1 MCGFVGYVG
10 LSNAEPIS
18 IELFSKMNDTISH
31 RGPDGEGFAFLG
43 KYQKE
48 GVLNF
53 IKARPEALVFQEE
66 SKRTMALAHRR
77 LSIIDL
83 SPDALQPMQSID
95 KNITLLFNGEIYNYQ
110 EIKDVLLSKGHLF
123 RTNHSD
129 TEVIINAYKEWGI
142 DCIKKF
148 RGMFSI
154 ALWDELKDTLW
165 LIRDR
170 IGIKPMYY
178 THQNGRIYFASE
190 IKAII
195 EDSSIKRVINHEG
208 MYNYLSFLTVPA
220 PQTLFDN
227 IYKLPAGHLLKI
239 ENGKLEH
246 PIEYWDIFDDVKL
259 NTSSEESI
267 TKEVLEELT
276 ESVKYHGVA
285 DIPVGIFLSG
295 GIDSSLNAALFSKV
309 ANYSVKAFSV
319 GYENDENLKS
329 YTNEFNYAQQA
340 AKHANCEYHQQIL
353 TQQDFIDFLPKLI
366 HHQDEPIGD
375 PVCMPVYFVSKLAK
389 ENNVSVC
396 QVGEGSDE
404 LFWGYSSWKYM
415 LRLQNLNDITIFPKA
430 IKKLILKSLQV
441 FGKDDTVYYEWLKR
455 GIENQKIF
463 WSGAEAFTETQKSKL
478 LTQKFID
485 KIQPNYS
492 SWNVVNEHYKN
503 FIKKAPEKSNLNWM
517 SYIDLKMRLP
527 ELLLMRVDKMSMAVS
542 LEARVPFLDH
552 EFVTYSMGIPSA
564 LKTTNNESKYI
575 LKQAIKN
582 VIPDNIINRKKQ
594 GFDAPVY
601 DWMMEDL
608 GTIAK
613 EKIKL
618 FNQHTGYLNESYIN
632 SIFEKKNGKQL
643 WFVLNLALWWEYYIF
658 KHEPSI

>member
-10 LSNAEPIS
+10 LTNSEPIS
-18 IELFSKMNDTISH
+18 LELFSSMNDVISH
-31 RGPDGEGFAFLG
+31 RGPDGEGFAFFG
-43 KYQKE
+43 KYSDQD
-48 GVLNF
+48 VLNF
-53 IKARPEALVFQEE
+53 KNQRPEALVFREP
-66 SKRTMALAHRR
+66 SKRTIALAHRR

-83 SPDALQPMQSID
+83 STNALQPMQSID
-95 KNITLLFNGEIYNYQ
+95 KNITILFNGEIYNYQ
-110 EIKDVLLSKGHLF
+110 EIKAELLKKGHQF
-123 RTNHSD
+123 QTNHSD
-129 TEVIINAYKEWGI
+129 TEVIINAYIEWGI
-142 DCIKKF
+142 DCLKKF

-178 THQNGRIYFASE
+178 TNQHGRIYFASE

-195 EDSSIKRVINHEG
+195 ADSSIKRAINHEG

-239 ENGKLEH
+239 ENGKLEN

-309 ANYSVKAFSV
+309 ANYPVKAFSV
-319 GYENDENLKS
+319 GYENDEKLKS
-329 YTNEFNYAQQA
+329 YTNEFKYAKQA
-340 AKHANCEYHQQIL
+340 AKHANCEYYQQIL

-415 LRLQNLNDITIFPKA
+415 LRLQNLNDITIVPK
-430 IKKLILKSLQV
+430 IFKRLILSILKLL
-441 FGKDDTVYYEWLKR
+441 GKDDTVYYEWLKR
-455 GIENQKIF
+455 GIEGKKIF
-463 WSGAEAFTETQKSKL
+463 WSGAEAFTETQKNKL
-478 LTQKFID
+478 LSKKFID

-492 SWNVVNEHYKN
+492 SWEIVDKHYQN
-503 FIKKAPEKSNLNWM
+503 FKQKATEKSNLNWM

-658 KHEPSI
+658 NR

>member
-43 KYQKE
+43 KYQKDD
-48 GVLNF
+48 VLNF
-53 IKARPEALVFQEE
+53 IKERPEALVFQEE

-83 SPDALQPMQSID
+83 STDALQPMQSID

-123 RTNHSD
+123 KTNHSD

-142 DCIKKF
+142 DSIKKF

-154 ALWDELKDTLW
+154 ALWDEIKDTLW

-220 PQTLFDN
+220 PHTLFDN

-239 ENGKLEH
+239 ENGKLEN

-259 NTSSEESI
+259 NTSGEESI

-309 ANYSVKAFSV
+309 ANYPVKAFSV
-319 GYENDENLKS
+319 GYENDEKLKS

-430 IKKLILKSLQV
+430 IKKLILKSLKV

-455 GIENQKIF
+455 GIGNQKIF